1 MVLKEILLL
10 DRVHIGHRLQLPEMR
25 PPVFIHRLKFIV
37 AARQQKVAN
46 GHVHQVLLLLLG
58 DLFFDEACFLEPY
71 EKENGFH
78 IGFFPETFHQLCFQ
92 VPPALL
98 KIVVCIHPA
107 NVIKVENLPLRKFEK
122 MLQLQVLRQ
131 DPQGVKQRLA
141 VKNFASPGLVD
152 EIIALDDERKKL
164 QADSDNTQSK
174 INAASKEIGQL
185 MGKGEKA
192 AAENR
197 KAEVAELKSTLQPV
211 AEKLAA
217 TEKNLF
223 DKLVQLPNLP
233 STLVPEGKTPEE
245 NKVMR
250 EVGEKPTL
258 PKGAKPHW
266 DLIREYDIVD
276 FETGAKISGSGFA
289 LFKGQGS
296 KLQYFL
302 DHNTAAGYT
311 EYTPPLMVNEATAF
325 GTGQLPD
332 KEGQMYYIPADELYM
347 IPTSEVP
354 VTNIYR
360 DQIIPESQLPVKMT
374 AYSSCFRRE
383 AGSFGKDVRGLN
395 RVHQFEKVEI
405 VQITKPADSYQALD
419 EMVSHVEKLLQAL
432 ELPYRILRLCGGDM
446 SFASALTYD
455 FEVYSAA
462 QERWL
467 EVSSVTNFE
476 TFQSNRMKIRYKD
489 SSGKTQ
495 LLHTLN
501 GSSLALP
508 RIIAAL
514 LENNQTPEGIR
525 LPAVLVPYF
534 EKNLLR

>member
-1 MVLKEILLL
+1 
-10 DRVHIGHRLQLPEMR
+10 
-25 PPVFIHRLKFIV
+25 
-37 AARQQKVAN
+37 
-46 GHVHQVLLLLLG
+46 
-58 DLFFDEACFLEPY
+58 
-71 EKENGFH
+71 
-78 IGFFPETFHQLCFQ
+78 
-92 VPPALL
+92 
-98 KIVVCIHPA
+98 
-107 NVIKVENLPLRKFEK
+107 
-122 MLQLQVLRQ
+122 MLQVQVLRQ

-141 VKNFASPGLVD
+141 VKQFGSLDLVD

-164 QADSDNTQSK
+164 QGESENRQSG

-185 MGKGEKA
+185 MGKGDKT
-192 AAENR
+192 AAESR
-197 KAEVAELKSTLQPV
+197 KAEVAELKSSLQPI
-211 AEKLAA
+211 AEKLAL
-217 TEKNLF
+217 TEKELHE
-223 DKLVQLPNLP
+223 KLVQLPNLP
-233 STLVPEGKTPEE
+233 AAQVPGGKTPED
-245 NKVMR
+245 NMVVR
-250 EVGEKPTL
+250 EVGEKPKL
-258 PKGAKPHW
+258 SAGAKPHW
-266 DLIREYDIVD
+266 DLVKDYDIVD
-276 FETGAKISGSGFA
+276 FETGAKITGSGFA

-296 KLQYFL
+296 KLQRALVQFFL

-332 KEGQMYYIPADELYM
+332 KEGQMYYMPVDNLYM

-374 AYSSCFRRE
+374 AHSACFRRE

-405 VQITKPADSYQALD
+405 VQIVKPDTSYEALE
-419 EMVSHVEKLLQAL
+419 EMVVQVEKLLQSL

-467 EVSSVTNFE
+467 EVSSVSNFE

-489 SSGKTQ
+489 GSGKTQ

-514 LENNQTPEGIR
+514 LENNQTLDGIP
-525 LPAVLVPYF
+525 LPAVLHSYF
-534 EKNLLR
+534 GKSQIDLGFGN